1 MTTLDPRGL
10 EAALHAMEGEG
21 LTSDG
26 GTPHGWRCE
35 HPDRYPDYCKC
46 PAEMAE
52 LAITAYLD
60 VTQPIVETVEELEEL
75 PAGTVIQTVDEGETE
90 VWITDGAGGQE
101 WSLAGSC
108 QRFSAALMPLPA
120 RVIWRPHESA

>member
-1 MTTLDPRGL
+1 MSDLDPRAL
-10 EAALHAMEGEG
+10 EEAAEAVGRHIHCLRPSCA
-21 LTSDG
+21 
-26 GTPHGWRCE
+26 RC
-35 HPDRYPDYCKC
+35 RRQ
-46 PAEMAE
+46 AEA
-52 LAITAYLD
+52 AITAYLAA
-60 VTQPIVETVEELEEL
+60 TQPIVETVEGLEGL
-75 PAGTVIQTVDEGETE
+75 PTGTVVQTVDEGETE